1 MVLQTK
7 DRTAVNT
14 IYDVIPFS
22 VDPED
27 DLILVKVEG
36 IFDPKYAQKVNYA
49 EL

>member
-14 IYDVIPFS
+14 IFDVVQFS

-36 IFDPKYAQKVNYA
+36 IFDSNYA
-49 EL
+49 